1 MLREREFFG
10 DAELILIYMA
20 RRLREARTVEE
31 VLNAGAVEYTVIPDE
46 YRGGVF
52 FTSKRIGAFF
62 YVLPQSEPQARALL
76 LAAGF
81 IPLSEA
87 DRANLDKTE
96 GPA

>member
-10 DAELILIYMA
+10 ENEMVLIYMA
-20 RRLREARTVEE
+20 KRLREARTVEE
-31 VLNAGAVEYTVIPDE
+31 VLNSGAVDYTVIPEE

-52 FTSKRIGAFF
+52 FSSRRIGAFF
-62 YVLPQSEPQARALL
+62 YVLPQSEPQARTLL

-87 DRANLDKTE
+87 DRGHLGK
-96 GPA
+96 PADPG